1 MLDLEGVLT
10 DLLTERLEDGAEKI
24 SFADAARIDRQIRDY
39 LAISDSPWGR
49 EPYDIADFICH
60 SCGSASKDAAERWLQ
75 SISDEQRANLGLV
88 DVLMLL
94 QPGLEED
101 INALADEN
109 EDERNG
115 AAEDNEAEGRGE

>member
-24 SFADAARIDRQIRDY
+24 SFAEAGRIDSQIRDY

-49 EPYDIADFICH
+49 EAYDIADFICA

-94 QPGLEED
+94 QPMMDEEID
-101 INALADEN
+101 ALAAEN
-109 EDERNG
+109 
-115 AAEDNEAEGRGE
+115 